1 MSKVMIVDDDRNMV
15 KLLQTLLQLDGF
27 VVAHEA
33 RASEVLN
40 AIRREKPDVVLMD
53 RNLAGADGLQLVAQI
68 RADAEIGKTPVVI
81 ASGEDVSYQGKA
93 AGANDFILK
102 PYSPDQL
109 AAVLKK
115 ALAQS

>member
-1 MSKVMIVDDDRNMV
+1 
-15 KLLQTLLQLDGF
+15 
-27 VVAHEA
+27 
-33 RASEVLN
+33 
-40 AIRREKPDVVLMD
+40 
-53 RNLAGADGLQLVAQI
+53 
-68 RADAEIGKTPVVI
+68 
-81 ASGEDVSYQGKA
+81 VSYQGKA

>member
-1 MSKVMIVDDDRNMV
+1 MIVDDDRNMV

-27 VVAHEA
+27 TVAHEA
-33 RASEVLN
+33 RSTEVLN

-53 RNLAGADGLQLVAQI
+53 KNLADADGLQILARV

-81 ASGEDVSYQGKA
+81 ASGEDVGYQSKT
-93 AGANDFILK
+93 AGADDFILK

-109 AAVLKK
+109 SQILKSLSK
-115 ALAQS
+115 K